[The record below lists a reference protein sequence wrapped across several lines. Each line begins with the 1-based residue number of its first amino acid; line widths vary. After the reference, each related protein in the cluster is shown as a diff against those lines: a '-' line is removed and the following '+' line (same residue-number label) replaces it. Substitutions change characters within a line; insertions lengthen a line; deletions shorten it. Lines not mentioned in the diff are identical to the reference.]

1 MAFANDAVEIPDEV
15 LFATLVLRG
24 DFILLIGIEN
34 GTVVLM
40 LAQLTDVVRI
50 DASLLVDGGTA
61 LDDSVQ
67 ITLRLVVET
76 SVR

>member
-1 MAFANDAVEIPDEV
+1 
-15 LFATLVLRG
+15 
-24 DFILLIGIEN
+24 
-34 GTVVLM
+34 M

-67 ITLRLVVET
+67 ITLRLVIET
-76 SVR
+76 SVRQDAGDGRLIPNGRGYSPVDGFHHTACSG